1 MSALGIIRPGR
12 RLRILRRPPESILP
26 STPRPA
32 RRDCH
37 GRLLAALIALA
48 GRDAAIADSGLR
60 PWHSAT
66 FIGSRHDI
74 IVVIGGVDAA
84 TRAADLCDVLPRT
97 EFRLPGHIV
106 ADVKAETAEATSD
119 EEARLRLE
127 ILTIEAW

>member
-1 MSALGIIRPGR
+1 MSALGIIRSGR

-37 GRLLAALIALA
+37 GRLLAALIALV
-48 GRDAAIADSGLR
+48 GQDAAIADSSLR

-66 FIGSRHDI
+66 FVGSRHDI
-74 IVVIGGVDAA
+74 IMAIGGGSAA
-84 TRAADLCDVLPRT
+84 MRAAELCESLPQT
-97 EFRLPGHIV
+97 EFTLPGHVV
-106 ADVKAETAEATSD
+106 ADLKVATESGTAGED
-119 EEARLRLE
+119 IRLRLE

>member
-37 GRLLAALIALA
+37 GRLLSALVALA

-74 IVVIGGVDAA
+74 VLAIGGEGAA
-84 TRAADLCDVLPRT
+84 TRAADLCNALPCT

-106 ADVKAETAEATSD
+106 ADVKAEIVETNSG

>member
-1 MSALGIIRPGR
+1 MSVLSIIPPGR
-12 RLRILRRPPESILP
+12 RLKILRRPPESILP

-37 GRLLAALIALA
+37 GRLLAALTALA
-48 GRDAAIADSGLR
+48 GEDAAIADSGLR

-66 FIGSRHDI
+66 FVGSRHDVI
-74 IVVIGGVDAA
+74 LWIGGEDTA
-84 TRAADLCDVLPRT
+84 TRADRLAAVLPET

-106 ADVKAETAEATSD
+106 VEIKVQPVASAPGEG
-119 EEARLRLE
+119 ARLRLE

>member
-1 MSALGIIRPGR
+1 MSVLSIIPPGR

-37 GRLLAALIALA
+37 GRLLAALVALA
-48 GRDAAIADSGLR
+48 GENAVVVDSSLR

-66 FIGSRHDI
+66 FVGSRHD
-74 IVVIGGVDAA
+74 VMLSIGGEDAA
-84 TRAADLCDVLPRT
+84 STAADLAAALPDA

-106 ADVKAETAEATSD
+106 VDLKVEAVESGSGN
-119 EEARLRLE
+119 EVRLRLE